1 MDSVMKILKRD
12 LRHGRVVVAVESLD
26 DLWHLSQII
35 EAGDAVSSKT
45 TRKVKATE
53 KEAEKKTLFLEIRV
67 EGVNFGDGALRV
79 SGRTSEEKEDVPKG
93 SYHTIGVEV
102 GSIVGIAKES
112 WPRYHLKRL
121 EQAAKN
127 QAKTIILILD
137 REEAIFALLKSQGYE
152 ILAELKGKVAKKG
165 IETVTKN
172 FYAEL
177 AESLSGY
184 VGRHNA
190 ENVVVASPAF
200 WKDELVKE
208 LKDDGLK
215 KKVVLATCSSVG
227 RNAIEEVLKR
237 PELGEVLKMQRAA
250 EESRLVEQLM
260 VEIAKDGLAAY
271 GKKEVDDAVSSG
283 NVKSILITGAFIGK
297 NRKKGE
303 ELMRAADAVSGDVAI
318 INSENEAG
326 QKLDSLGG
334 VAVLLRY
341 KSY

>member
-1 MDSVMKILKRD
+1 MKILKRD
-12 LRHGRVVVAVESLD
+12 LRHGKVVVAVESLD

-35 EAGDAVSSKT
+35 EAGDVVSSKT
-45 TRKVKATE
+45 ERKVKATE
-53 KEAEKKTLFLEIRV
+53 KEAEKKTLFLEIRA
-67 EGVNFGDGALRV
+67 EGVDFGDGALRV
-79 SGRTSEEKEDVPKG
+79 SGRTVEENEAVPKG

-102 GSIVGIAKES
+102 GSSLGIVKGA
-112 WPRYHLKRL
+112 WTRYHLKRL

-152 ILAELKGKVAKKG
+152 VLAELKGKVAKKG
-165 IETVTKN
+165 VETVTKN

-177 AESLSGY
+177 AGSLSEY
-184 VGRHNA
+184 VGRHKA
-190 ENVVVASPAF
+190 ETVIVASPAF
-200 WKDELVKE
+200 WKDELVNE
-208 LKDDGLK
+208 LAEEMK
-215 KKVVLATCSSVG
+215 KKVVLAACSSVG
-227 RNAIEEVLKR
+227 KNAIEEVLKR
-237 PELGEVLKMQRAA
+237 PELNEVLKMQRAA

-260 VEIAKDGLAAY
+260 VGIAKDGLAAY
-271 GKKEVDDAVSSG
+271 GRKEVDNAVSSG
-283 NVKSILITGAFIGK
+283 NVKFLLITGAFIGK

-303 ELMRAADAVSGDVAI
+303 ELMKNAESAAGDVAI

>member
-1 MDSVMKILKRD
+1 MKILKRD
-12 LRHGRVVVAVESLD
+12 LRHGRVVVAVENLD

-35 EAGDAVSSKT
+35 GAGDSVSSKT

-53 KEAEKKTLFLEIRV
+53 KETEKKTLFLELRV
-67 EGVNFGDGALRV
+67 EGVDFKDGALRI
-79 SGRTSEEKEDVPKG
+79 SGRTVEEKEEVPKG
-93 SYHTIGVEV
+93 SYHTIGVEIGSSV
-102 GSIVGIAKES
+102 GVAKES
-112 WPRYHLKRL
+112 WPKYQLKRL
-121 EQAAKN
+121 EQATKN

-137 REEAIFALLKSQGYE
+137 REEAVFALLNSQGYE

-165 IETVTKN
+165 VETVTKN

-177 AESLSGY
+177 AASLSDY
-184 VGRHNA
+184 ANRYKA
-190 ENVVVASPAF
+190 ETVVVASPAF

-208 LKDDGLK
+208 LNDERLR

-227 RNAIEEVLKR
+227 KNAIEEVLKR
-237 PELGEVLKMQRAA
+237 PELNEVLKMQRAA

-260 VEIAKDGLAAY
+260 VGIAKDGLAAY

-283 NVKSILITGAFIGK
+283 NVKALMITDVFIGK
-297 NRKKGE
+297 NRRKSE
-303 ELMRAADAVSGDVAI
+303 ELMKGAEAAAGEVAI

-326 QKLDSLGG
+326 SKLDSLGG

-341 KSY
+341 KAY

>member
-1 MDSVMKILKRD
+1 MKILKRD
-12 LRHGRVVVAVESLD
+12 LRQGRVVVAVESLD

-35 EAGDAVSSKT
+35 EAGDAISSKT

-53 KEAEKKTLFLEIRV
+53 KEAEKKTLFLELRV
-67 EGVNFGDGALRV
+67 EGVDFKDGALRV
-79 SGRTSEEKEDVPKG
+79 SGRTSEEKDDVPKG
-93 SYHTIGVEV
+93 SYHTIGIEV
-102 GSIVGIAKES
+102 GSSVGIAKES
-112 WPRYHLKRL
+112 WPKYQLKRL
-121 EQAAKN
+121 EQATKN

-152 ILAELKGKVAKKG
+152 VLAELKGKVAKKG
-165 IETVTKN
+165 VETVTKN

-177 AESLSGY
+177 AGNLSGY
-184 VGRHNA
+184 VDRFKA
-190 ENVVVASPAF
+190 ETVVVASPAF

-227 RNAIEEVLKR
+227 KNAIEEVLKR

-250 EESRLVEQLM
+250 EESRIVEQLM
-260 VEIAKDGLAAY
+260 VEIAKEGLAAY

-283 NVKSILITGAFIGK
+283 NVKSILLTGDFVGR
-297 NRKKGE
+297 NRKKSE
-303 ELMRAADAVSGDVAI
+303 ELMKGAEAVSGDVAI

-341 KSY
+341 KGY